1 VELRRLGLA
10 AALVA
15 AAGFLAPAVASA
27 QSATVPDFTKLGF
40 SMVAASTNLAAG
52 AGGSL
57 HFGSIAM
64 QIPQGTFTDPVT
76 FELLQGPVSNFQS
89 AAPSGETVVTDFAL
103 RVVDTKTQQPV
114 ATFLKP
120 VMVTIT
126 QSDISSASMYANVTQ
141 AGQIMANPVAASIS
155 GDVLTHPITADLVGW
170 VVLSPSSSVPAVPDF
185 TQHGFPTVVASTD
198 LAAGAA
204 GSVQFGGISIN
215 IPQGAFTQ
223 AVKFQLLQ
231 GPVMNLQS
239 AAPTGQTVVTDFALR
254 VIDPSTGQLIGT
266 FLKPVTATVTESD
279 ISSASMYANVTP
291 SGQIMMNP
299 MAATIR
305 GDVLTHPIAAAAV
318 GWAVLSPTSAV
329 PMVPDF
335 TQHGF
340 PHVVASADLAAG
352 AAGSVQYGGIS
363 VKIPQGAFPQ
373 AVKFEL
379 LQGSA
384 STFQATAP
392 AGETVVSNFALR
404 VVDSATGQL
413 IGTFSKP
420 VTVTV
425 SQSGIDSASTYDNVT
440 AAGQI
445 MPNPIPAKI
454 SGDVLTHP
462 IPAAMV
468 GWVVLSR
475 AATVRGATSP
485 TTGIPILP
493 LVGSGAL
500 LIAAGVLLVRYARA
514 HA

>member
-1 VELRRLGLA
+1 MELRKLGLV

-15 AAGFLAPAVASA
+15 AAGFVAPVAVGA
-27 QSATVPDFTKLGF
+27 QTATVPDFMNLGF

-57 HFGSIAM
+57 HYGSITV

-103 RVVDTKTQQPV
+103 RAVDTKTQQPL
-114 ATFLKP
+114 ASFLKP

-126 QSDISSASMYANVTQ
+126 QNDISSASQYDNVTQ
-141 AGQIMANPVAASIS
+141 TGQIVANPVAAMVS
-155 GDVLTHPITADLVGW
+155 GDVLTHPITADVVGW

-204 GSVQFGGISIN
+204 GSVHYGAVSIG
-215 IPQGAFTQ
+215 IPQGAFSQ
-223 AVKFQLLQ
+223 AVKVQLLQ
-231 GPVMNLQS
+231 GPVMNFQS
-239 AAPTGQTVVTDFALR
+239 AAPAGQTVVTDFALR

-266 FLKPVTATVTESD
+266 FLKPVTATLTQSD
-279 ISSASMYANVTP
+279 IGSTSMYDNITP

-299 MAATIR
+299 MPAAIH
-305 GDVLTHPIAAAAV
+305 GDVLTHPIAAATV
-318 GWAVLSPTSAV
+318 GWAVLSPTTSV
-329 PMVPDF
+329 PAVPDF
-335 TQHGF
+335 MQHAF
-340 PHVVASADLAAG
+340 PNLVASVSLAPSAG
-352 AAGSVQYGGIS
+352 GTVHYGAVS
-363 VKIPQGAFPQ
+363 VKIPQGAFTQ

-379 LQGSA
+379 LQGSDA
-384 STFQATAP
+384 TFQASAP

-404 VVDSATGQL
+404 AVDTATGQL

-420 VTVTV
+420 VTVTI
-425 SQSGIDSASTYDNVT
+425 SQNGINSASTYDNVT
-440 AAGQI
+440 TAGQI

-475 AATVRGATSP
+475 AATVPGATSP

-500 LIAAGVLLVRYARA
+500 LIAAGALLVRYARA